1 MIPSS
6 IDFIDGIVIT
16 VEPITLMEADI
27 KAIQTALSSPS
38 VVKYLNHLKCGLYQ
52 DHANIDLKTYSENR
66 DLYAMQQV
74 FVKGG
79 INVIETLLQIHKNQ
93 PTSNPNAVTGA
104 TNAAGNTNRN
114 T

>member
-38 VVKYLNHLKCGLYQ
+38 VVK
-52 DHANIDLKTYSENR
+52 
-66 DLYAMQQV
+66 
-74 FVKGG
+74 
-79 INVIETLLQIHKNQ
+79 
-93 PTSNPNAVTGA
+93 
-104 TNAAGNTNRN
+104 
-114 T
+114 